1 MCLNQLKSSTVFPRK
16 NALAFISNFSYKD
29 GRLVE
34 GEHLIEGALFKRTR
48 ERSNCFWEVYCIQ
61 QKRGNRTKIK
71 RREITH
77 KKELWNYLP
86 LLILLQSKLKKFKIK
101 WQWKLVFH
109 VSLLF
114 KNVRGKGGKPLFE
127 RGQLIDIW
135 PWGWLLF
142 ERGRLYIRA
151 WTFIRGNTVYSK
163 TQGKADL
170 CQSFDVY
177 IRSTIIKVRPHP
189 GQSNSQKIRI
199 PSSSGYR
206 CNFGSVNDIRKQG
219 HHLEQFLHRLT
230 SSCCL
235 KGIQDGLNSGF
246 HGDGLRILCSMDLVF
261 RIPIVSS
268 IPESLSCILD
278 SRTQDF
284 GLYEQ
289 RFSEFYQCY
298 ILSTFLRANRLE
310 MPD

>member
-1 MCLNQLKSSTVFPRK
+1 M
-16 NALAFISNFSYKD
+16 ALGWA
-29 GRLVE
+29 LV
-34 GEHLIEGALFKRTR
+34 R
-48 ERSNCFWEVYCIQ
+48 ERAF
-61 QKRGNRTKIK
+61 
-71 RREITH
+71 
-77 KKELWNYLP
+77 
-86 LLILLQSKLKKFKIK
+86 
-101 WQWKLVFH
+101 
-109 VSLLF
+109 
-114 KNVRGKGGKPLFE
+114 
-127 RGQLIDIW
+127 
-135 PWGWLLF
+135 
-142 ERGRLYIRA
+142 IRA

-170 CQSFDVY
+170 CQSFNVY
-177 IRSTIIKVRPHP
+177 IRSTIIKVRPHL

-235 KGIQDGLNSGF
+235 KGIQNGLGSGF
-246 HGDGLRILCSMDLVF
+246 HGDGLRILSMDLVF

-289 RFSEFYQCY
+289 RFSEFYQPY

-310 MPD
+310 MPH